1 MQMIYLQ
8 FTVTG
13 IKVGGVSLKIFLITI
28 IYFMTYE
35 LIISNQFLE
44 VCISV
49 PWYLYSNTRTRMY
62 LQTVSNMNTAVI
74 IFKILSER
82 KEESTK
88 INTINIQWLY
98 KKSNQTPVY
107 KEKDGSHFYL
117 YIKIHTAYILLVTK
131 TLVLFWWQSFC
142 NRWQLISGQI

>member
-28 IYFMTYE
+28 IYFLTYE

-49 PWYLYSNTRTRMY
+49 PWYLYSHLTSDSIKHEHCSY
-62 LQTVSNMNTAVI
+62 HIQHI
-74 IFKILSER
+74 GGEEER
-82 KEESTK
+82 IHKKKHNKYT
-88 INTINIQWLY
+88 QWLY
-98 KKSNQTPVY
+98 KESNQTPVY
-107 KEKDGSHFYL
+107 IEKDGSILTYKDTYCLFY
-117 YIKIHTAYILLVTK
+117 
-131 TLVLFWWQSFC
+131 W
-142 NRWQLISGQI
+142 